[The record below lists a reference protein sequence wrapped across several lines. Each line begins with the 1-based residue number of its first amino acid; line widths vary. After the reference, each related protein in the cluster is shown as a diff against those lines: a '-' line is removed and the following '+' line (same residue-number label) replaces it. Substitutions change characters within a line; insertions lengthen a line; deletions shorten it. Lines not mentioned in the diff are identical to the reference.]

1 MKSRVLIVDDEEDFL
16 DMFVNRLLRRG
27 YDAVGKLNAEDA
39 LEDMKKHEYDVIV
52 LDVKMPGGMD
62 GLEAY
67 KKMKV
72 LQPSVQIIFL
82 TGHGSVELCQ
92 QGLSLGAFDYLLK
105 PAEFEELLS
114 KIETASL
121 KQK

>member
-67 KKMKV
+67 KKMKA

-92 QGLSLGAFDYLLK
+92 QGLNLGAFDYLLK
-105 PAEFEELLS
+105 PAEFEELLR
-114 KIETASL
+114 KIDKATL
-121 KQK
+121 KQR